1 MENKLTAVNSA
12 NTNFKMY
19 KSGKRWLFACSM
31 IVSSLAAMG
40 VATSVHADTTTT
52 NNSGAQPQVTQKQ
65 ANTNS
70 STNTSTSS
78 TAGNNA
84 TGNSIAAS
92 LKSAGGNGS
101 NQTIKTYPNK
111 SEIDQ
116 AVNQAKQQPNLVV
129 KQDPDQEITGNSQEE
144 INQKIKDDY
153 AKQQADLKNKEAQA
167 KEAAIAKKNY
177 DNYNN
182 SKGDTTQLDKAV
194 KDGQSVPGLTIKKDA
209 DQQSS
214 FKATDSEGIRNW
226 GTNTQSD
233 YESQSNAIQKAIA
246 TQKRYNEQK
255 AEQAAKDAAVKAM
268 KDAISKGAAKIPS
281 AYASNVKA
289 DFSLSSQTAL
299 MNQQIILNNNG
310 PLSFDIDVSGLK
322 AGDKIHIADFKIN
335 SNSNYF
341 NGNNDFMF
349 MDNMRL
355 IINGVDYGAI
365 RLSNWGNGNNG
376 GDQFPD
382 QLYKTNNRDTYELY
396 AVMDKD
402 YQGIGKQHVEVTNS
416 GTLRSINFEV
426 GPQAFQGINTLN
438 GTISLVEH
446 DGKTVTSRS
455 FTLTRPSQ
463 QAQENA
469 PDNPNNADYYN
480 DVWTGN
486 GTGGFG
492 PALNWRN
499 AGSPYT
505 GQGLNSSVK
514 LNAPDAYTVAAHVS
528 TTASTIRQYKVGEHF
543 TNSIELRYY
552 VIGSDGKYH
561 GEGKLFTSNLKENMI
576 DTQVVSDGQSEAQ
589 LLSQLDKSQAYGLAS
604 YQSDGS
610 LIYVINIP
618 KEWYQTRVKE
628 IVGNKDKLLATYNA
642 WNIAT
647 DPNPDQAL
655 KNTMDYYAQNSYAP
669 AEIIVWGPGLTY
681 LNPQDSGTSTVS
693 WHSVGAPNQNS
704 VSTTKSVAKPLP
716 STLIYGQSGIK
727 VHYIDGST
735 GKDMRQISN
744 SIGDPNKTTSVIPQE
759 IAGYDLTTEGAKGIP
774 LGAQTVETKTDVSYP
789 KDGTWKDVYIVYMP
803 YLPTGTTT
811 AHYHYDTA
819 KISRIPGTD
828 NVNATYHYDYT
839 NYNPSTEKHFTDG
852 SKIADNQVF
861 SDGSVVTA
869 NIKATLPVAADIDGG
884 LKSYTITEDYS
895 NFAKYVNKGTFKVM
909 NGTQDV
915 TSQWSVKDDGNGKA
929 VLTLID
935 PSKANGETVTV
946 EPMWTINTDVPNGTE
961 FVNNATAT
969 VNDVPGTP
977 STSKITT
984 FTQQPTKDVEMG
996 DNVQG
1001 DTPNSINGQVVAAG
1015 STVTYPLSDKNG
1027 LPANR
1032 EQQVTSHVITD
1043 NLDSALNY
1051 VSYKAYLPD
1060 SNGKLQD
1067 VTSHVLLTKDGQNLT
1082 FTDDS
1087 YLLGLYNQDP
1097 SVAFALPII
1106 DLVVKANNDT
1116 KVIPNNFN
1124 STFTYK
1130 DNNGTSTEKK
1140 TSNTV
1145 NISTYTPTATK
1156 DVELGDDVQGDTSNT
1171 IAGSLVEAGT
1181 LVTWPMSTKS
1191 LPANR
1196 AQDVVSH
1203 TETENFDSNLS
1214 FVSFKAY
1221 LPDKDGKLQD
1231 VTSHVQMKQD
1241 GQKLTF
1247 TDDATLIKQY
1257 NADKKAEQSLPVIDL
1272 VTKVNG
1278 QSKLIPNDFDSQ
1290 LVFKDGK
1297 GNTTLKTTSNKVSI
1311 KTATAPNPVKEDL
1324 NDHGKN
1330 IDGQEVNEN
1339 QHLTMQL
1346 DWDLSNDK
1354 GVNATPEMIK
1364 KGFYFADPL
1373 DAKALEAGDLSKAQ
1387 VLDQNGNKVSGIS
1400 FHKYNS
1406 LSEAPEFIQE
1416 QIKDN
1421 DLAARFNGPF
1431 VVAQADDPQAFYDK
1445 YVKTGSKLKVQI
1457 PVTVKKGFKG
1467 SFSNTAYQFGFGKAT
1482 PTNTVTNFVKP
1493 TPKQETPKPTTPTA
1507 TPVATPTAPAAAPE
1521 QLSAPVSQQQP
1532 EAQQSQL
1539 PQTGNTNDAAIFGLA
1554 AAALIGSASLA
1565 GLDLRKHN

>member
-1 MENKLTAVNSA
+1 MAEYERKLQDYKNGHGISGQVVTSGDVVQRLEIDNDPGIQLSVSNLNNIRAEYFADKKFNGVDSVGSGRHLELLDNS
-12 NTNFKMY
+12 KQG
-19 KSGKRWLFACSM
+19 S
-31 IVSSLAAMG
+31 
-40 VATSVHADTTTT
+40 ATLTF
-52 NNSGAQPQVTQKQ
+52 
-65 ANTNS
+65 
-70 STNTSTSS
+70 TNTSRLSYMGRKISKVVEQITLIPNNPDKSKGNARVNVAANLYWGYDLAEGIEKVTWSFYDENGRIINFTPNTAYLSVASLNNYANNLGAYSIETTTVDSGGKALSLYGSSVTSH
-78 TAGNNA
+78 
-84 TGNSIAAS
+84 GNSLYSNKANSYNDSGIQICGVKPGETGS
-92 LKSAGGNGS
+92 IDTGFRLNPSA
-101 NQTIKTYPNK
+101 
-111 SEIDQ
+111 
-116 AVNQAKQQPNLVV
+116 V
-129 KQDPDQEITGNSQEE
+129 
-144 INQKIKDDY
+144 
-153 AKQQADLKNKEAQA
+153 
-167 KEAAIAKKNY
+167 
-177 DNYNN
+177 
-182 SKGDTTQLDKAV
+182 
-194 KDGQSVPGLTIKKDA
+194 
-209 DQQSS
+209 
-214 FKATDSEGIRNW
+214 
-226 GTNTQSD
+226 TNTNIPQGWDRTGSPL
-233 YESQSNAIQKAIA
+233 
-246 TQKRYNEQK
+246 RYY
-255 AEQAAKDAAVKAM
+255 
-268 KDAISKGAAKIPS
+268 G
-281 AYASNVKA
+281 
-289 DFSLSSQTAL
+289 
-299 MNQQIILNNNG
+299 
-310 PLSFDIDVSGLK
+310 SGL
-322 AGDKIHIADFKIN
+322 
-335 SNSNYF
+335 
-341 NGNNDFMF
+341 
-349 MDNMRL
+349 
-355 IINGVDYGAI
+355 
-365 RLSNWGNGNNG
+365 
-376 GDQFPD
+376 
-382 QLYKTNNRDTYELY
+382 
-396 AVMDKD
+396 
-402 YQGIGKQHVEVTNS
+402 
-416 GTLRSINFEV
+416 
-426 GPQAFQGINTLN
+426 
-438 GTISLVEH
+438 ISLE
-446 DGKTVTSRS
+446 GPA
-455 FTLTRPSQ
+455 LTMTIE
-463 QAQENA
+463 AKNTGL
-469 PDNPNNADYYN
+469 PNNAKWR
-480 DVWTGN
+480 DVMW
-486 GTGGFG
+486 
-492 PALNWRN
+492 WN
-499 AGSPYT
+499 A
-505 GQGLNSSVK
+505 
-514 LNAPDAYTVAAHVS
+514 A
-528 TTASTIRQYKVGEHF
+528 
-543 TNSIELRYY
+543 
-552 VIGSDGKYH
+552 
-561 GEGKLFTSNLKENMI
+561 
-576 DTQVVSDGQSEAQ
+576 
-589 LLSQLDKSQAYGLAS
+589 
-604 YQSDGS
+604 
-610 LIYVINIP
+610 
-618 KEWYQTRVKE
+618 
-628 IVGNKDKLLATYNA
+628 
-642 WNIAT
+642 
-647 DPNPDQAL
+647 
-655 KNTMDYYAQNSYAP
+655 
-669 AEIIVWGPGLTY
+669 
-681 LNPQDSGTSTVS
+681 
-693 WHSVGAPNQNS
+693 
-704 VSTTKSVAKPLP
+704 
-716 STLIYGQSGIK
+716 TLIPQTPGPQKPKPKS
-727 VHYIDGST
+727 S
-735 GKDMRQISN
+735 
-744 SIGDPNKTTSVIPQE
+744 SI
-759 IAGYDLTTEGAKGIP
+759 
-774 LGAQTVETKTDVSYP
+774 
-789 KDGTWKDVYIVYMP
+789 
-803 YLPTGTTT
+803 
-811 AHYHYDTA
+811 HYHYDTA

-884 LKSYTITEDYS
+884 LKSFTITEDYS

-961 FVNNATAT
+961 FVNKATAT

-1130 DNNGTSTEKK
+1130 DNNGTTTEKK

-1145 NISTYTPTATK
+1145 NISTYTPSATK

-1196 AQDVVSH
+1196 VQDVVSH
-1203 TETENFDSNLS
+1203 TETENLDNNLS
-1214 FVSFKAY
+1214 FISYKAY

-1324 NDHGKN
+1324 NDQGKN

-1493 TPKQETPKPTTPTA
+1493 TPKQETPKPTTPQATPTA

-1539 PQTGNTNDAAIFGLA
+1539 PQTGNTNDAAILGLA